1 MNNVWERKAG
11 YCENC
16 SHYQPKITDCVDCY
30 VEKLT
35 RRGHEFMIN
44 GKDVDS
50 SEVGKLASY
59 MQQLGVSFDA
69 KTKKHVA

>member
-1 MNNVWERKAG
+1 
-11 YCENC
+11 
-16 SHYQPKITDCVDCY
+16 
-30 VEKLT
+30 
-35 RRGHEFMIN
+35 MIN